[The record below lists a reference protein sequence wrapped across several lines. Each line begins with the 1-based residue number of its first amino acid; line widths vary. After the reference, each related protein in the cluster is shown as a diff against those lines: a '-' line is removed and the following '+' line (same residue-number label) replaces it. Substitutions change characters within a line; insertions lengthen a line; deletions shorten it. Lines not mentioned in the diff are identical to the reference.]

1 MSSLNIHFP
10 KNDLLA
16 ESLKNLGN
24 DILWRK
30 SERGASDHFKLK
42 IRNSK
47 KEGNTSLFK
56 LISDQ
61 SLEDNGKNFLIFFF
75 LHPAKSAFCR
85 NPQDLRE
92 SIAVS
97 FYPKQLLTLI
107 SSLEG
112 GDLRD
117 KLEKLELSDRQC
129 YGEHATHY
137 GLYYQKKLDGEY
149 FDLDDKVLLALN
161 NCSEINPK
169 EQETDDENKYAF
181 INAIIDIC
189 KKSIE
194 QQP

>member
-1 MSSLNIHFP
+1 MSSLNIYFP

-24 DILWRK
+24 NILWRK

-42 IRNSK
+42 TRNGK
-47 KEGNTSLFK
+47 KEGNASLFK

-75 LHPAKSAFCR
+75 LYPAKRAFCR
-85 NPQDLRE
+85 NPQNFRE

-97 FYPKQLLTLI
+97 FYPKKLLTLI

-129 YGEHATHY
+129 YGEYATHY
-137 GLYYQKKLDGEY
+137 GLYYQKIDDGEY
-149 FDLDDKVLLALN
+149 FDLDDEVLLALN

-169 EQETDDENKYAF
+169 EQKTDDKNEYAF
-181 INAIIDIC
+181 INAVIDIC